1 MRIGIDVGGTNTDAV
16 VVDGVR
22 VLASAK
28 TATTADVTSGIV
40 AALRTLI
47 ADAIVQPDAVLVM
60 PPSPRLTT
68 PEALAVVGPRA
79 FGYDFDYRPAL

>member
-28 TATTADVTSGIV
+28 TATTTDVTSGIV

-60 PPSPRLTT
+60 PPSRLTT